1 MLEGM
6 LRQAPRLAATLLT
19 GLTLAASVAA
29 PAVPR
34 VQAVPTNLSSDSD
47 RIISYR
53 HQEHLWQTADGALHV
68 LINRGTL
75 TPGPG
80 LALFSSFDGGVNWQL
95 QQAFPETDAD
105 SVSDGQLAG
114 NELHFMLETAGGN
127 LVFRRLAWDGVLRG
141 WTLAQEETA
150 WASSQ
155 FAAVNASVAVDA
167 QGTLWCAFDARDRAT
182 NDVNIRLLVRP
193 AAAAGWQDSGQVFGP
208 TDHRSIE
215 RSARP
220 VAVPGGMGLL
230 FTVRETA
237 YWAERTDAMAL
248 DAPWPVSTVFV
259 GVPTARLVDPYAS
272 HFSVVADDAGFTH
285 LFLVDSYDVLY
296 FKRDPLTRAWAGGAR
311 LDDDKKTA
319 YTQGSIV
326 NGKLAA
332 AWSVQRGA
340 GSAVV
345 SADGGAS
352 FQPAASLLLPP
363 DAPGVSYGQARV
375 EMPTRAT
382 GPLVIL
388 QQYSDNGLQRLMVFR
403 IPAP

>member
-6 LRQAPRLAATLLT
+6 LRQVPRRTATLLAA
-19 GLTLAASVAA
+19 LALGSADAA

-34 VQAVPTNLSSDSD
+34 IQGVPTNLSSDSD
-47 RIISYR
+47 RIVSYR

-80 LALFSSFDGGVNWQL
+80 LALFSSRDGGLSWQL
-95 QQAFPETDAD
+95 QQAFPDTDGDA
-105 SVSDGQLAG
+105 VSDGQLAG
-114 NELHFMLETAGGN
+114 DTLAFVLQTTDGN
-127 LVFRRLAWDGVLRG
+127 LVFRRLAWDATART
-141 WTLAQEETA
+141 WSTLQEETA

-167 QGTLWCAFDARDRAT
+167 QGTFWCAFDARDRVT
-182 NDVNIRLLVRP
+182 NDVNIRLLLRP
-193 AAAAGWQDSGQVFGP
+193 AAAGGWQDSGQVFGP

-220 VAVPGGMGLL
+220 VVVPGGMGLV
-230 FTVRETA
+230 FTVRETV
-237 YWAERTDAMAL
+237 YWAERTDGMAL
-248 DAPWPVSTVFV
+248 DAPWPVSTLFV
-259 GVPTARLVDPYAS
+259 GVPTSRLVDPYAS
-272 HFSVVADDAGFTH
+272 HFSVVGDDAGFTH
-285 LFLVDSYDVLY
+285 LFLVDNYDVLY
-296 FKRDPLTRAWAGGAR
+296 FKRDPLIRTWAGGAR
-311 LDDDKKTA
+311 IDDGKKTA
-319 YTQGSIV
+319 YTQGALV

-345 SADGGAS
+345 SVDQGAT
-352 FQPAASLLLPP
+352 FQPAATLQLPP
-363 DAPGVSYGQARV
+363 DAPGVSYGQSRV
-375 EMPTRAT
+375 EMPTRTT
-382 GPLVIL
+382 GPLAIL

-403 IPAP
+403 VPSP

>member
-1 MLEGM
+1 MAEGM
-6 LRQAPRLAATLLT
+6 LRRVPRMAAALLAA
-19 GLTLAASVAA
+19 LALGQANAA
-29 PAVPR
+29 PGVPR
-34 VQAVPTNLSSDSD
+34 IQGVPTNLASDSD

-68 LINRGTL
+68 VINRGSL

-80 LALFSSFDGGVNWQL
+80 LALFSSFDGGLTWQW
-95 QQAFPETDAD
+95 QRSFADTDGD
-105 SVSDGQLAG
+105 SVSDGQLIGDSLAF
-114 NELHFMLETAGGN
+114 LQQTVGGN
-127 LVFRRLAWDGVLRG
+127 LVFHRLTWDAGARTWSMV
-141 WTLAQEETA
+141 QEETA
-150 WASSQ
+150 WASEQ
-155 FAAVNASVAVDA
+155 FTALNASVAVDA
-167 QGTLWCAFDARDRAT
+167 QGTFWCAFDARDRVT
-182 NDVNIRLLVRP
+182 NDVNIRLLMRP
-193 AAAAGWQDSGQVFGP
+193 AAASGWQDSGQVFGP

-230 FTVRETA
+230 FTVRETV
-237 YWAERTDAMAL
+237 YWAERTDEMAP
-248 DAPWPVSTVFV
+248 DAPWPVSTLFV
-259 GVPTARLVDPYAS
+259 GAPTARLVDPYAS

-285 LFLVDSYDVLY
+285 LFLIDNFDVLY
-296 FKRDPLTRAWAGGAR
+296 FKRDPLTRSWAGGAR
-311 LDDDKKTA
+311 VDDDKKTA
-319 YTQGSIV
+319 YTQGGIV

-345 SADGGAS
+345 SADGGTT
-352 FQPAASLLLPP
+352 FQAAAALQLPP

-375 EMPTRAT
+375 EMPTRST

-403 IPAP
+403 VPAP

>member
-1 MLEGM
+1 MQRGL
-6 LRQAPRLAATLLT
+6 LRLRARRVVALVALV
-19 GLTLAASVAA
+19 ASGSVFAA

-53 HQEHLWQTADGALHV
+53 HQEHLWQSADGALHIV
-68 LINRGTL
+68 INRGTL

-80 LALFSSFDGGVNWQL
+80 LALFTSLDGGLSWQL
-95 QQAFPETDAD
+95 QRSFPDTDGD
-105 SVSDGQLAG
+105 SVSDGQFAG
-114 NELHFMLETAGGN
+114 NTLLLMNQTVGGN
-127 LVFRRLAWDGVLRG
+127 LVFRRLAWDAAARS
-141 WTLAQEETA
+141 WTLQQEETA
-150 WASSQ
+150 WASDQ

-167 QGTLWCAFDARDRAT
+167 QGTVWCAFDARDRVT
-182 NDVNIRLLVRP
+182 NDVNIRLLLRP
-193 AAAAGWQDSGQVFGP
+193 AAAAGWQNSGQVFGP

-220 VAVPGGMGLL
+220 VPLPGGMGMVYS
-230 FTVRETA
+230 VRETV
-237 YWAERTDAMAL
+237 YWAERTDTMAP
-248 DAPWPVSTVFV
+248 DAPWPVSTLFV
-259 GVPTARLVDPYAS
+259 GAPTSRLADPYAS
-272 HFSVVADDAGFTH
+272 HFSVVPDDAGNTH
-285 LFLVDSYDVLY
+285 LFLVDNYDVLY
-296 FKRDPLTRAWAGGAR
+296 FKRDPLTTLWGGGAR
-311 LDDDKKTA
+311 VDDDKKTA
-319 YTQGSIV
+319 YTQGAIV

-345 SADGGAS
+345 SADQGAS

-375 EMPTRAT
+375 EMPTRAN

-403 IPAP
+403 VPAP